1 MHSNQSDICSR
12 FLFVV
17 ISSVF
22 FFSALVQ
29 AQQRPAQTQQRP
41 AQAQQPR
48 KPNVA
53 VLDFDARG
61 GLTGQE
67 AASLS
72 DIFQSQLVDMGEFIV
87 VDRARIK
94 AILQEQGFQQSEACS
109 QVECIVE
116 AGKILKVEKM
126 FAGTIGKVGK
136 IFNVNISAIDI
147 ATAQIVIN
155 KSRQYTGDIEDLAS
169 EIVPAMAN
177 EIAQEMLGRKVS
189 SSVVSSGG
197 GATWYYYVGG
207 AVLVGGGA
215 AVLLGKKSATTPG
228 TEGAAKTSLPG
239 APTFPN

>member
-1 MHSNQSDICSR
+1 MKLPQSCSPNR
-12 FLFVV
+12 FLFLALLTVYV
-17 ISSVF
+17 STSVW
-22 FFSALVQ
+22 
-29 AQQRPAQTQQRP
+29 AQQRPAQSQQSK
-41 AQAQQPR
+41 

-53 VLDFDARG
+53 VLDFDARS
-61 GLTGQE
+61 GLTKEE

-87 VDRARIK
+87 VDRQRIK

-147 ATAQIVIN
+147 GTAQIVIN
-155 KSRQYTGDIEDLAS
+155 KSRQYTGAIEDLAS
-169 EIVPAMAN
+169 EVVPEMARD
-177 EIAQEMLGRKVS
+177 IAQEMLGRKVS

-197 GATWYYYVGG
+197 GSTWYYYVGG
-207 AVLVGGGA
+207 AVLAGGGA
-215 AVLLGKKSATTPG
+215 AVFLLKKGAATGPVTTPP
-228 TEGAAKTSLPG
+228 TSLPG